1 MARDKGFQIFYRS
14 IYDFLHLLYLRIF
27 DQAAVRVMLVEK
39 QLNECIDRMLD
50 QEQSA
55 LERCETEVVIW
66 RSRVLWLEKVMSDW
80 KFKER
85 SRWKSGLTPLP
96 SWKRKFSQNWSG
108 SISNGKGA
116 GQPKEKKV
124 KLANE
129 ESVLVPVQI
138 ALESSEGNI
147 AVRVEDSAAISVGV
161 LEMISKSVQTDE
173 PRGAGRSMDLSKKKV
188 GGSQSRSRSKRGD
201 ELKIKFP
208 QIGSGRV
215 QPPSSGDTKRAEK
228 NSYKPGSID
237 DLFAKDIMQV
247 IDEVGDEIDD
257 VGQVVDVEA

>member
-188 GGSQSRSRSKRGD
+188 GGSQSRSRR
-201 ELKIKFP
+201 
-208 QIGSGRV
+208 
-215 QPPSSGDTKRAEK
+215 
-228 NSYKPGSID
+228 
-237 DLFAKDIMQV
+237 
-247 IDEVGDEIDD
+247 
-257 VGQVVDVEA
+257 